1 MLARF
6 SLACTAILL
15 TAGIASAQSREPDDS
30 WLMQNYHFS
39 GPPPAQEM
47 VPADPVISGI
57 QQVQEKTLAIL
68 RKAYQDDD
76 LPNALAAASQAA
88 ANMQLLGLVSGRMAP
103 PTIPRQTSSPQK
115 PGPTPPPYLIVLRE
129 GAPQPAV
136 FYWKDRFMFHYLTPA
151 GAHEQ
156 VRLDLVERVNRVTDQ
171 Q

>member
-1 MLARF
+1 
-6 SLACTAILL
+6 
-15 TAGIASAQSREPDDS
+15 
-30 WLMQNYHFS
+30 MQNYHFS